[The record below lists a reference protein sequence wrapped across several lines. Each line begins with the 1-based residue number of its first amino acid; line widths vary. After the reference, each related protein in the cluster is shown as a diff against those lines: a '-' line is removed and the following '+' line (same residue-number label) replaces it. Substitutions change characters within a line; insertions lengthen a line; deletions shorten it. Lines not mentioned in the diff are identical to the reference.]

1 MDYAYEDVKKWFND
15 NVITSFYDFAQDDNM
30 KTELDKILKEG
41 KIGNNGLGAHFS
53 RTDNPRIEAQRR
65 ISMAYLL
72 VNDRD
77 TYEYLK
83 ENHINIFHGT
93 NANAL
98 VGIAKYGL
106 RSAKEILE
114 ANEKI
119 LSGEVLGMLENAN
132 DDLKK
137 ASIRDFISVTDVLDI
152 AWNYMQI
159 DPKSFSAIICTSD
172 EKMVEDNIKTCL
184 VSSDVS
190 EIGIR
195 DELPLGTVKCVLV
208 PKDKADYVKV
218 LFSDTNIQ
226 VLGLS
231 NIDTRYFWFDDFMGC
246 QFNAKEYE
254 KYKANRLE
262 EKEEISKITEEDL
275 KENASSR
282 TRSKIQEMYN
292 WIVTLKE
299 RVINKN
305 DSKRL

>member
-1 MDYAYEDVKKWFND
+1 MDYAYEDVKKWFNND
-15 NVITSFYDFAQDDNM
+15 VITSFYDFAQDDNM

-41 KIGNNGLGAHFS
+41 KTGNNGLGARFLCK
-53 RTDNPRIEAQRR
+53 DNPIIEAQRR

-106 RSAKEILE
+106 QSVD
-114 ANEKI
+114 KI
-119 LSGEVLGMLENAN
+119 IESKREVRSGEAWSRIKG
-132 DDLKK
+132 KR
-137 ASIRDFISVTDVLDI
+137 SFISVTDVFDI

-172 EKMVEDNIKTCL
+172 EKMGEDNIKTCP

-195 DELPLGTVKCVLV
+195 DELPLGTIKCVLV
-208 PKDKADYVKV
+208 PKDKVDYVKV

-246 QFNAKEYE
+246 QFNAGEYE

-262 EKEEISKITEEDL
+262 EKEKISKVTEEDL

-282 TRSKIQEMYN
+282 TRSKMQEIYN

>member
-1 MDYAYEDVKKWFND
+1 MDYAYEDVKKWFNND
-15 NVITSFYDFAQDDNM
+15 VITSFYDFAQDDNL
-30 KTELDKILKEG
+30 KNELNKILKEG
-41 KIGNNGLGAHFS
+41 KIGNNGLGAHFL
-53 RTDNPRIEAQRR
+53 RKDNPRIEAQRR

-106 RSAKEILE
+106 QSVD
-114 ANEKI
+114 KI
-119 LSGEVLGMLENAN
+119 IESKREVRSGEAWSRIKG
-132 DDLKK
+132 KR
-137 ASIRDFISVTDVLDI
+137 SFISVTDVLDI

-172 EKMVEDNIKTCL
+172 EKMVEDNIKTCP

-195 DELPLGTVKCVLV
+195 DELPLGTIKCVLV
-208 PKDKADYVKV
+208 PKDKVDYAKV
-218 LFSDTNIQ
+218 LFSDTDIQ

-246 QFNAKEYE
+246 QFNAGEYE

-262 EKEEISKITEEDL
+262 EKEKISKVTEEDL
-275 KENASSR
+275 KDNASSR
-282 TRSKIQEMYN
+282 TRSKMQEIYN

>member
-41 KIGNNGLGAHFS
+41 KIGNNGLGAHFL
-53 RTDNPRIEAQRR
+53 RKDNPRIEAQRR

-77 TYEYLK
+77 AYEYLK
-83 ENHINIFHGT
+83 EHHINIFHGT

-106 RSAKEILE
+106 QSVD
-114 ANEKI
+114 KI
-119 LSGEVLGMLENAN
+119 IESKREVRSGETWSRIKG
-132 DDLKK
+132 KR
-137 ASIRDFISVTDVLDI
+137 SFISVTDVFDI

-172 EKMVEDNIKTCL
+172 EKMVEDNIITCP

-195 DELPLGTVKCVLV
+195 DELPLGTIKCVLV
-208 PKDKADYVKV
+208 PKDKVDYVKV

-246 QFNAKEYE
+246 QFNAGEYE

-262 EKEEISKITEEDL
+262 KQEEISKVTEEDL

-282 TRSKIQEMYN
+282 TRSKIQEIYN

-299 RVINKN
+299 RIINKN

>member
-1 MDYAYEDVKKWFND
+1 MDYAYEDVKKWFNND
-15 NVITSFYDFAQDDNM
+15 VITSFYDFAQDDSM
-30 KTELDKILKEG
+30 KNELNKILKEG
-41 KIGNNGLGAHFS
+41 KIGNNGLGAHFL
-53 RTDNPRIEAQRR
+53 RKDNPRIEAQRR

-98 VGIAKYGL
+98 AGIAKYGL
-106 RSAKEILE
+106 QSVD
-114 ANEKI
+114 KI
-119 LSGEVLGMLENAN
+119 IESKREVRSGEAWSRIKG
-132 DDLKK
+132 KR
-137 ASIRDFISVTDVLDI
+137 SFISVTDVFDI

-172 EKMVEDNIKTCL
+172 EKMVEDNIKTCP

-195 DELPLGTVKCVLV
+195 DELPLGTIKCVLV
-208 PKDKADYVKV
+208 PKDKVDYAKV

-231 NIDTRYFWFDDFMGC
+231 NIDTKYFWFDDFMGC
-246 QFNAKEYE
+246 QFNAGEYE

-262 EKEEISKITEEDL
+262 EQEEISKVTEEDL

-282 TRSKIQEMYN
+282 TRSKMQEIYN

>member
-1 MDYAYEDVKKWFND
+1 MDYAYEDVKKWFNND
-15 NVITSFYDFAQDDNM
+15 VITSFYDFAQDDNM
-30 KTELDKILKEG
+30 KNELNKILKEG
-41 KIGNNGLGAHFS
+41 KIGNNGLGAHFL
-53 RTDNPRIEAQRR
+53 RKDNPRIEAQRR
-65 ISMAYLL
+65 TSMAYLL

-106 RSAKEILE
+106 QSVD
-114 ANEKI
+114 KI
-119 LSGEVLGMLENAN
+119 IESKREVRSGEAWSRIKG
-132 DDLKK
+132 KR
-137 ASIRDFISVTDVLDI
+137 SFISVTDVLDI

-159 DPKSFSAIICTSD
+159 DTKSFSAIICTSD
-172 EKMVEDNIKTCL
+172 EKMVEDNIKTCP

-195 DELPLGTVKCVLV
+195 DELPLGTIKCVLV
-208 PKDKADYVKV
+208 PKDNVDYVKV

-246 QFNAKEYE
+246 QFNAGEYE

-262 EKEEISKITEEDL
+262 EKEKISKITEEDL

-282 TRSKIQEMYN
+282 TRSKMQEIYN

>member
-1 MDYAYEDVKKWFND
+1 MDYAYEDVKKWFN
-15 NVITSFYDFAQDDNM
+15 NYVITSFYDFAQDDNM

-41 KIGNNGLGAHFS
+41 KIGNNGLGARFS
-53 RTDNPRIEAQRR
+53 CKDNPRIEAQRR

-77 TYEYLK
+77 TYEYIK

-106 RSAKEILE
+106 QSVD
-114 ANEKI
+114 KI
-119 LSGEVLGMLENAN
+119 IESKREVRSGEAWSRIKG
-132 DDLKK
+132 KR
-137 ASIRDFISVTDVLDI
+137 SFISVTDVFDI

-172 EKMVEDNIKTCL
+172 EKMVEDNIETCP

-190 EIGIR
+190 EIGIQ
-195 DELPLGTVKCVLV
+195 DELPLGTIKCVLV
-208 PKDKADYVKV
+208 PKDNVDYVKV

-246 QFNAKEYE
+246 QFNAEGYE

-262 EKEEISKITEEDL
+262 EKEEISKVTEEDL

-299 RVINKN
+299 RIINKN

>member
-41 KIGNNGLGAHFS
+41 KIGNNGLGARFS
-53 RTDNPRIEAQRR
+53 CKDNPRIEAQRR
-65 ISMAYLL
+65 TSIAYLL

-106 RSAKEILE
+106 QSVD
-114 ANEKI
+114 KI
-119 LSGEVLGMLENAN
+119 IESKREVRSGEAWSRIKG
-132 DDLKK
+132 KR
-137 ASIRDFISVTDVLDI
+137 SFISVTDVFDI

-159 DPKSFSAIICTSD
+159 DPKSFSTIICTSD
-172 EKMVEDNIKTCL
+172 EKMVEDNIKTCP

-195 DELPLGTVKCVLV
+195 DELPLGTIKCVLV
-208 PKDKADYVKV
+208 PKDKVDYVKV

-262 EKEEISKITEEDL
+262 KKEEISKITEEDL

-282 TRSKIQEMYN
+282 TRSKMQEIYN
-292 WIVTLKE
+292 WIATLKE
-299 RVINKN
+299 RIINKN
-305 DSKRL
+305 DIKRL

>member
-30 KTELDKILKEG
+30 KIELDKILKEG
-41 KIGNNGLGAHFS
+41 KIGNNGLGARFS
-53 RTDNPRIEAQRR
+53 CKDNPRIEAQRR

-119 LSGEVLGMLENAN
+119 LSGEVLEMLENGN

-190 EIGIR
+190 EIGI
-195 DELPLGTVKCVLV
+195 DKQLPLKTIKCVMV
-208 PKDKADYVKV
+208 QKDKVDHVKA

-231 NIDTRYFWFDDFMGC
+231 NIDTRYFRFDDFMGC
-246 QFNAKEYE
+246 KFEAGEYE

-262 EKEEISKITEEDL
+262 EQEEISKVTEEDL

-299 RVINKN
+299 RIINKN

>member
-1 MDYAYEDVKKWFND
+1 MDYAYEDVKKWFNND
-15 NVITSFYDFAQDDNM
+15 VITSFYDFAQDDNM
-30 KTELDKILKEG
+30 KNELNKILKEG
-41 KIGNNGLGAHFS
+41 KIGNNGLGAHFL
-53 RTDNPRIEAQRR
+53 RKDNPRIEAQRR

-106 RSAKEILE
+106 QSVD
-114 ANEKI
+114 KI
-119 LSGEVLGMLENAN
+119 IESKREVRSGEAWSRIKG
-132 DDLKK
+132 KR
-137 ASIRDFISVTDVLDI
+137 SFISVTDVFDI

-172 EKMVEDNIKTCL
+172 EKMVEDNIKTCP

-195 DELPLGTVKCVLV
+195 DELPLGTIKCVLV
-208 PKDKADYVKV
+208 PKDKVDYAKV

-246 QFNAKEYE
+246 QFNAGEYE

-262 EKEEISKITEEDL
+262 EKEKISKVTEEDL

-282 TRSKIQEMYN
+282 TRSKMQKIYN

>member
-1 MDYAYEDVKKWFND
+1 MDYAYEDVKKWFNND
-15 NVITSFYDFAQDDNM
+15 VITSFYDFAQDDNM
-30 KTELDKILKEG
+30 KNELNKILKEG
-41 KIGNNGLGAHFS
+41 KIGNNGLGARFLCK
-53 RTDNPRIEAQRR
+53 DNPRIEAQRR

-106 RSAKEILE
+106 QSVD
-114 ANEKI
+114 KI
-119 LSGEVLGMLENAN
+119 IESKREVRSGEAWSRIKG
-132 DDLKK
+132 KR
-137 ASIRDFISVTDVLDI
+137 SFISVTDVFDI

-159 DPKSFSAIICTSD
+159 DPKSFSTIICTSD
-172 EKMVEDNIKTCL
+172 EKMVEDNIKTCP

-195 DELPLGTVKCVLV
+195 DELPLGTIKCVLV
-208 PKDKADYVKV
+208 PKDKVDYVKV

-246 QFNAKEYE
+246 QFNAGEYE

-262 EKEEISKITEEDL
+262 EKEKISKITEEDL

-282 TRSKIQEMYN
+282 TRSKMQEIYN

>member
-53 RTDNPRIEAQRR
+53 CTDNPRIEAQRR
-65 ISMAYLL
+65 TSMAYLL

-106 RSAKEILE
+106 QSVD
-114 ANEKI
+114 KI
-119 LSGEVLGMLENAN
+119 IESKREVRSGEAWSRIKG
-132 DDLKK
+132 KR
-137 ASIRDFISVTDVLDI
+137 SFISVTDVFDI

-159 DPKSFSAIICTSD
+159 DPKSFSTIICTSD
-172 EKMVEDNIKTCL
+172 EKMVEDNIKTCP

-190 EIGIR
+190 EIGIL
-195 DELPLGTVKCVLV
+195 DELPSGTIKCVLV
-208 PKDKADYVKV
+208 PKDNVDYVKV

-246 QFNAKEYE
+246 QFNAGEYE

-282 TRSKIQEMYN
+282 TRSKIQEIYN

>member
-1 MDYAYEDVKKWFND
+1 MDYAYEDVKKWFNND
-15 NVITSFYDFAQDDNM
+15 VITSFYDFAQDDNM
-30 KTELDKILKEG
+30 KNELDKILKEG
-41 KIGNNGLGAHFS
+41 KTGNNGLGAHFL
-53 RTDNPRIEAQRR
+53 RKDNPRIEAQRR

-106 RSAKEILE
+106 QSVD
-114 ANEKI
+114 KI
-119 LSGEVLGMLENAN
+119 IESKREVRSGEAWSRIKG
-132 DDLKK
+132 KR
-137 ASIRDFISVTDVLDI
+137 SFISVTDVFDI

-172 EKMVEDNIKTCL
+172 EKMVEDNIKTCP

-195 DELPLGTVKCVLV
+195 DELPLGTIKCVLV
-208 PKDKADYVKV
+208 PKDNVDYAKV

-246 QFNAKEYE
+246 QFNAGEYE

-262 EKEEISKITEEDL
+262 EKEKISKVTEEDL

-282 TRSKIQEMYN
+282 TRSKMQEIYN

-299 RVINKN
+299 RIINKN

>member
-1 MDYAYEDVKKWFND
+1 MDYAYEDVKKWFNND
-15 NVITSFYDFAQDDNM
+15 VITSFYDFAQDDNM
-30 KTELDKILKEG
+30 KNELNKILKEG
-41 KIGNNGLGAHFS
+41 KIGNNGLSAHFL
-53 RTDNPRIEAQRR
+53 RKDNPRIKAQRR

-106 RSAKEILE
+106 QSVD
-114 ANEKI
+114 KI
-119 LSGEVLGMLENAN
+119 IESKREVRSGEAWSRIKG
-132 DDLKK
+132 KR
-137 ASIRDFISVTDVLDI
+137 SFISVTDVFDI

-159 DPKSFSAIICTSD
+159 DPKSFSTIICTSD
-172 EKMVEDNIKTCL
+172 EKMVEDNIKTCP

-190 EIGIR
+190 EIGIL
-195 DELPLGTVKCVLV
+195 DELPSGTIKCVLV
-208 PKDKADYVKV
+208 PKDNVDYVKV

-246 QFNAKEYE
+246 QFNAGEYE

-262 EKEEISKITEEDL
+262 EKEKISKVTEEDL

-282 TRSKIQEMYN
+282 TRSKMQKIYN

>member
-53 RTDNPRIEAQRR
+53 CTDNPRIEAQRR
-65 ISMAYLL
+65 TSMAYLL

-106 RSAKEILE
+106 QSVD
-114 ANEKI
+114 KI
-119 LSGEVLGMLENAN
+119 IESKREVRSGEAWSRIKG
-132 DDLKK
+132 KR
-137 ASIRDFISVTDVLDI
+137 SFISVTDVFDI

-172 EKMVEDNIKTCL
+172 EKMVEDNIKTCP

-190 EIGIR
+190 EIGIQ
-195 DELPLGTVKCVLV
+195 DELPLGTIKCVLV
-208 PKDKADYVKV
+208 PKDKVDYAKV

-299 RVINKN
+299 RIINKN

>member
-1 MDYAYEDVKKWFND
+1 MDYAYEDVKKWFNND
-15 NVITSFYDFAQDDNM
+15 VITSFYDFAQDDNM
-30 KTELDKILKEG
+30 KNELNKILKEG
-41 KIGNNGLGAHFS
+41 KIGNNGLGAHFL
-53 RTDNPRIEAQRR
+53 RKDNPRIEAQRR
-65 ISMAYLL
+65 ISTAYLL

-106 RSAKEILE
+106 QSVD
-114 ANEKI
+114 KI
-119 LSGEVLGMLENAN
+119 IESKREVRSGEAWSRIKG
-132 DDLKK
+132 KR
-137 ASIRDFISVTDVLDI
+137 SFISVTDVFDI

-172 EKMVEDNIKTCL
+172 EKMVEDNIKTCP

-195 DELPLGTVKCVLV
+195 DELPLGTIKCVLV
-208 PKDKADYVKV
+208 PKDKVDYAKV

-246 QFNAKEYE
+246 QFNAGEYE

-262 EKEEISKITEEDL
+262 EKEKISKVTEEDL

-282 TRSKIQEMYN
+282 TRSKMQKIYN

>member
-41 KIGNNGLGAHFS
+41 KIGNNGLGAHFLCK
-53 RTDNPRIEAQRR
+53 DNPRIEAQRR
-65 ISMAYLL
+65 TSMAYLL

-106 RSAKEILE
+106 QSVD
-114 ANEKI
+114 KI
-119 LSGEVLGMLENAN
+119 IESKREVRSGETWSRIKG
-132 DDLKK
+132 KR
-137 ASIRDFISVTDVLDI
+137 SFISVTDVFDI

-159 DPKSFSAIICTSD
+159 DPKSFSTIICTSD
-172 EKMVEDNIKTCL
+172 EKMVEDNIETCP

-190 EIGIR
+190 EIGIQ
-195 DELPLGTVKCVLV
+195 DELPLGTIKCVLV
-208 PKDKADYVKV
+208 PKDNVDYVKV

-231 NIDTRYFWFDDFMGC
+231 NIDTRYFWFDNFMGC
-246 QFNAKEYE
+246 QFNAEEYE

-262 EKEEISKITEEDL
+262 KKEEISKITEEDL

-282 TRSKIQEMYN
+282 TRSKMQEIYN

>member
-53 RTDNPRIEAQRR
+53 CTDNPRIEAQRR
-65 ISMAYLL
+65 TSMAYLL

-106 RSAKEILE
+106 QSVD
-114 ANEKI
+114 KI
-119 LSGEVLGMLENAN
+119 IESKREVRSGEAWSRIKG
-132 DDLKK
+132 KR
-137 ASIRDFISVTDVLDI
+137 SFISVTDVFDI

-172 EKMVEDNIKTCL
+172 EKMVEDNIKTCP

-190 EIGIR
+190 EIGIQ
-195 DELPLGTVKCVLV
+195 DELPLGTIKCVLV
-208 PKDKADYVKV
+208 PKDKVDYVKV

-246 QFNAKEYE
+246 QFNAGEYE

-299 RVINKN
+299 RIINKN

>member
-41 KIGNNGLGAHFS
+41 KIGNNGLGAHFLCK
-53 RTDNPRIEAQRR
+53 DNPRIEAQRR
-65 ISMAYLL
+65 TSMAYLL

-106 RSAKEILE
+106 QSVD
-114 ANEKI
+114 KI
-119 LSGEVLGMLENAN
+119 IESKREVRSGETWSRIKG
-132 DDLKK
+132 KR
-137 ASIRDFISVTDVLDI
+137 SFISVTDVFDI

-159 DPKSFSAIICTSD
+159 DPKSFSTIICTSD
-172 EKMVEDNIKTCL
+172 EKMVEDNIETCP

-190 EIGIR
+190 EIGIQ
-195 DELPLGTVKCVLV
+195 DELPLGTIKCVLV
-208 PKDKADYVKV
+208 PKDNVDYVKV

-231 NIDTRYFWFDDFMGC
+231 NIDTRYFWFDNFMGC
-246 QFNAKEYE
+246 QFNAEEYE

-262 EKEEISKITEEDL
+262 KKEEISKITEEDL

-305 DSKRL
+305 DRKRL

>member
-1 MDYAYEDVKKWFND
+1 MDYAYEDVKKWFDD

-41 KIGNNGLGAHFS
+41 KTGNNGLSAHFL
-53 RTDNPRIEAQRR
+53 RKDNPRIEAQRR

-106 RSAKEILE
+106 QSVD
-114 ANEKI
+114 KI
-119 LSGEVLGMLENAN
+119 IESKREVRSGEAWSRIKG
-132 DDLKK
+132 KR
-137 ASIRDFISVTDVLDI
+137 SFISVTDVFDI

-172 EKMVEDNIKTCL
+172 EKMGEDNIKTCP

-195 DELPLGTVKCVLV
+195 DELPLGTIKCVLV
-208 PKDKADYVKV
+208 PKDKVDYVKV

-246 QFNAKEYE
+246 QFNAGEYE

-262 EKEEISKITEEDL
+262 EKEKISKVTEEDL

-282 TRSKIQEMYN
+282 TRSKMQEIYN

>member
-1 MDYAYEDVKKWFND
+1 MDYAYEDVKKWFDD

-41 KIGNNGLGAHFS
+41 KTGNNGLSAHFL
-53 RTDNPRIEAQRR
+53 RKDNPRIEAQRR

-83 ENHINIFHGT
+83 ENYINIFHGT

-106 RSAKEILE
+106 QSVD
-114 ANEKI
+114 KI
-119 LSGEVLGMLENAN
+119 IESKREVRSGEAWSRIKG
-132 DDLKK
+132 KR
-137 ASIRDFISVTDVLDI
+137 SFISVTDVFDI

-172 EKMVEDNIKTCL
+172 EKMGEDNIKTCP

-195 DELPLGTVKCVLV
+195 DELPLGTIKCVLV
-208 PKDKADYVKV
+208 PKDKVDYVKV

-246 QFNAKEYE
+246 QFNAGEYE

-262 EKEEISKITEEDL
+262 EKEKISKVTEEDL

-282 TRSKIQEMYN
+282 TRSKMQEIYN

>member
-1 MDYAYEDVKKWFND
+1 MDYAYEDVKKWFNND
-15 NVITSFYDFAQDDNM
+15 VITSFYDFAQDDNM
-30 KTELDKILKEG
+30 KNELNKILKEG
-41 KIGNNGLGAHFS
+41 KIGNNGLGARFLCK
-53 RTDNPRIEAQRR
+53 DNPRIEAQRR

-106 RSAKEILE
+106 QSVD
-114 ANEKI
+114 KI
-119 LSGEVLGMLENAN
+119 IESKREVRSGEAWSRIKG
-132 DDLKK
+132 KR
-137 ASIRDFISVTDVLDI
+137 SFISVTDVFDI

-159 DPKSFSAIICTSD
+159 DPKSFSTIICTSD
-172 EKMVEDNIKTCL
+172 EKMVEDNIKTCP

-195 DELPLGTVKCVLV
+195 DELPLGTIKCVLV
-208 PKDKADYVKV
+208 PKDKVDYVKV

-246 QFNAKEYE
+246 QFNAGEYE

-262 EKEEISKITEEDL
+262 EKEKISKITEEDL
-275 KENASSR
+275 KDNASSR
-282 TRSKIQEMYN
+282 TRSKMQEIYN

>member
-1 MDYAYEDVKKWFND
+1 MDYAYEDVKKWFNND
-15 NVITSFYDFAQDDNM
+15 VITSFYDFAQDDNM
-30 KTELDKILKEG
+30 KNELNKILKEG
-41 KIGNNGLGAHFS
+41 KIGNNGLGARFLCK
-53 RTDNPRIEAQRR
+53 DNPRIEAQRR

-83 ENHINIFHGT
+83 ENYINIFHGT

-106 RSAKEILE
+106 QSVD
-114 ANEKI
+114 KI
-119 LSGEVLGMLENAN
+119 IESKREVRSGEAWSRIKG
-132 DDLKK
+132 KR
-137 ASIRDFISVTDVLDI
+137 SFISVTDVFDI

-172 EKMVEDNIKTCL
+172 EKMVEDNIKTCP

-195 DELPLGTVKCVLV
+195 DELPLGTIKCVLV
-208 PKDKADYVKV
+208 PKDNVDYVKV

-246 QFNAKEYE
+246 QFNAGEYE

-262 EKEEISKITEEDL
+262 EKEKISKITEEDL

-282 TRSKIQEMYN
+282 TRSKMQEIYN

>member
-1 MDYAYEDVKKWFND
+1 MDYAYEDVKKWFNND
-15 NVITSFYDFAQDDNM
+15 VITSFYDFAQDDNM

-41 KIGNNGLGAHFS
+41 KTGNNGLSAHFL
-53 RTDNPRIEAQRR
+53 RKDNPRIEAQRR

-106 RSAKEILE
+106 QSVD
-114 ANEKI
+114 KI
-119 LSGEVLGMLENAN
+119 IESKREVRSGEAWSRIKG
-132 DDLKK
+132 KR
-137 ASIRDFISVTDVLDI
+137 SFISVTDVFDI

-172 EKMVEDNIKTCL
+172 EKMGEDNIKTCP

-195 DELPLGTVKCVLV
+195 DELPLGTIKCVLV
-208 PKDKADYVKV
+208 PKDKVDYVKV

-246 QFNAKEYE
+246 QFNAGEYE

-262 EKEEISKITEEDL
+262 EKEKISKITEEDL

-282 TRSKIQEMYN
+282 TRSKMQEIYN

>member
-53 RTDNPRIEAQRR
+53 CTDNSRIEAQRR
-65 ISMAYLL
+65 TSMAYLL

-106 RSAKEILE
+106 QSVD
-114 ANEKI
+114 KI
-119 LSGEVLGMLENAN
+119 IESKREVRSGETWSRIKG
-132 DDLKK
+132 KR
-137 ASIRDFISVTDVLDI
+137 SFISVTDVFDI

-159 DPKSFSAIICTSD
+159 DPKSFPAIICTSD

-190 EIGIR
+190 EIGIQ
-195 DELPLGTVKCVLV
+195 DELPLVTIKCVLV
-208 PKDKADYVKV
+208 PKDKVDHVKA
-218 LFSDTNIQ
+218 LFSDTDIQ

-246 QFNAKEYE
+246 QFNAGEYE

-262 EKEEISKITEEDL
+262 EKEEISKVTEEDL

-282 TRSKIQEMYN
+282 TISKIQEMYN

>member
-1 MDYAYEDVKKWFND
+1 MDYAYEDVKKWFNND
-15 NVITSFYDFAQDDNM
+15 VITSFYDFAQDDNM
-30 KTELDKILKEG
+30 KNELNKILKEG
-41 KIGNNGLGAHFS
+41 KIGNNGLGARFLCK
-53 RTDNPRIEAQRR
+53 DNPRIEAQRR

-106 RSAKEILE
+106 QSVD
-114 ANEKI
+114 KI
-119 LSGEVLGMLENAN
+119 IESKREVRSGEAWSRIKG
-132 DDLKK
+132 KR
-137 ASIRDFISVTDVLDI
+137 SFISVTDVFDI

-172 EKMVEDNIKTCL
+172 EKMGEDNIKTCP

-195 DELPLGTVKCVLV
+195 DELPLGTIKCVLV
-208 PKDKADYVKV
+208 PEDKVDYVKV

-246 QFNAKEYE
+246 QFNAGEYE

-262 EKEEISKITEEDL
+262 EKEKISKVTEEDL

-282 TRSKIQEMYN
+282 TRSKMQEIYN

>member
-1 MDYAYEDVKKWFND
+1 MDYAYEDVKKWFNND
-15 NVITSFYDFAQDDNM
+15 VITSFYDFAQDDNM
-30 KTELDKILKEG
+30 KNELNKILKEG
-41 KIGNNGLGAHFS
+41 KIGNNGLGAHFL
-53 RTDNPRIEAQRR
+53 RKDNPRIEAQRR

-106 RSAKEILE
+106 QSVD
-114 ANEKI
+114 KI
-119 LSGEVLGMLENAN
+119 IESKREVRSGEAWSRIKG
-132 DDLKK
+132 KR
-137 ASIRDFISVTDVLDI
+137 SFISVTDVFDI

-159 DPKSFSAIICTSD
+159 DPKSFSTIICTSD
-172 EKMVEDNIKTCL
+172 EKMVEDNIKTCP

-190 EIGIR
+190 EIGIL
-195 DELPLGTVKCVLV
+195 DELPSGTIKCVLV
-208 PKDKADYVKV
+208 PKDNVDYVKV

-246 QFNAKEYE
+246 QFNAGEYE

-282 TRSKIQEMYN
+282 TRSKIQEIYN

>member
-41 KIGNNGLGAHFS
+41 KIGNNGLGARFS
-53 RTDNPRIEAQRR
+53 CKDNPRIEAQRR
-65 ISMAYLL
+65 TSIAYLL

-106 RSAKEILE
+106 QSVD
-114 ANEKI
+114 KI
-119 LSGEVLGMLENAN
+119 IESKREVRSGEAWSRIKG
-132 DDLKK
+132 KR
-137 ASIRDFISVTDVLDI
+137 SFISVTDVFDI

-159 DPKSFSAIICTSD
+159 DPKSFSTIICTSD
-172 EKMVEDNIKTCL
+172 EKMVEDNIKTCP

-195 DELPLGTVKCVLV
+195 DELPLGTIKCVLV
-208 PKDKADYVKV
+208 PKDKVDYVKV

-262 EKEEISKITEEDL
+262 EKEEISKITEDDL

-282 TRSKIQEMYN
+282 TRSKMQEIYN
-292 WIVTLKE
+292 WIATLKE

>member
-1 MDYAYEDVKKWFND
+1 MDYAYEDVKKWFNND
-15 NVITSFYDFAQDDNM
+15 VITSFYDFAQDDNM
-30 KTELDKILKEG
+30 KNELNKILKEG
-41 KIGNNGLGAHFS
+41 KIGNNGLGAHFL
-53 RTDNPRIEAQRR
+53 RKDNPRIEAQRR

-106 RSAKEILE
+106 QSVD
-114 ANEKI
+114 KI
-119 LSGEVLGMLENAN
+119 IESKREVRSGEAWSRIKG
-132 DDLKK
+132 KR
-137 ASIRDFISVTDVLDI
+137 SFISVTDVFDI

-172 EKMVEDNIKTCL
+172 EKMVEDNIKTCP

-195 DELPLGTVKCVLV
+195 DELPLGTIKCVLV
-208 PKDKADYVKV
+208 PKDKVDYAKV
-218 LFSDTNIQ
+218 LFSDTDIQ

-246 QFNAKEYE
+246 QFNAGEYE

-262 EKEEISKITEEDL
+262 EKEKISKVTEEDL

-282 TRSKIQEMYN
+282 TRSKMQEIYN
-292 WIVTLKE
+292 WILTLKE

>member
-1 MDYAYEDVKKWFND
+1 MDYAYEDVKKWFNND
-15 NVITSFYDFAQDDNM
+15 VITSFYDFAQDDNM
-30 KTELDKILKEG
+30 KNELNKILKEG
-41 KIGNNGLGAHFS
+41 KIGNNGLSAHFL
-53 RTDNPRIEAQRR
+53 RKDNPRIKAQRR

-72 VNDRD
+72 INDRD

-106 RSAKEILE
+106 QSVD
-114 ANEKI
+114 KI
-119 LSGEVLGMLENAN
+119 IESKREVRSGEAWSRIKG
-132 DDLKK
+132 KR
-137 ASIRDFISVTDVLDI
+137 SFISVTDVFDI

-159 DPKSFSAIICTSD
+159 DPKSFSTIICTSD
-172 EKMVEDNIKTCL
+172 EKMVEDNIKTCP

-190 EIGIR
+190 EIGIL
-195 DELPLGTVKCVLV
+195 DELPSGTIKCVLV
-208 PKDKADYVKV
+208 PKDNVDYVKV

-246 QFNAKEYE
+246 QFNAGEYE

-282 TRSKIQEMYN
+282 TRSKIQEIYN

>member
-1 MDYAYEDVKKWFND
+1 MDYAYEDVKKWFNND
-15 NVITSFYDFAQDDNM
+15 VITSFYDFAQDDNM

-41 KIGNNGLGAHFS
+41 KIGNNGLGARFLCK
-53 RTDNPRIEAQRR
+53 DNPRIEAQRR

-106 RSAKEILE
+106 QSVD
-114 ANEKI
+114 KI
-119 LSGEVLGMLENAN
+119 IESKREVRSGEAWSRIKG
-132 DDLKK
+132 KR
-137 ASIRDFISVTDVLDI
+137 SFISVTDVFDI

-172 EKMVEDNIKTCL
+172 EKMVEDNIKTCP

-195 DELPLGTVKCVLV
+195 DELPLGTIKCVLV
-208 PKDKADYVKV
+208 PKDKVDYVKV

-231 NIDTRYFWFDDFMGC
+231 NIDTRYFWFDGFMGC
-246 QFNAKEYE
+246 QFNVGEYE

-262 EKEEISKITEEDL
+262 EKEKISKITEEDL

-282 TRSKIQEMYN
+282 TRSKMQEIYN

>member
-53 RTDNPRIEAQRR
+53 RKDNPRIEAQRR
-65 ISMAYLL
+65 TSMAYLL

-119 LSGEVLGMLENAN
+119 LSGEVLGMLENGN

-159 DPKSFSAIICTSD
+159 NPKSFSAIICTSD
-172 EKMVEDNIKTCL
+172 EKMVEDNIKICPV
-184 VSSDVS
+184 VSDFP

-195 DELPLGTVKCVLV
+195 DELPLETIKCVLV
-208 PKDKADYVKV
+208 PKDKVDYVKV
-218 LFSDTNIQ
+218 LFSDTDIQ

-231 NIDTRYFWFDDFMGC
+231 NIDTRYFRFFMGC
-246 QFNAKEYE
+246 QFNAEEYE

-262 EKEEISKITEEDL
+262 KKEEISKITEEDL

>member
-1 MDYAYEDVKKWFND
+1 MGIRLMDFAYEDVKKWFND
-15 NVITSFYDFAQDDNM
+15 DVITSFYDFAQDDNM

-41 KIGNNGLGAHFS
+41 KMGNNGLSTRRLYFLYM
-53 RTDNPRIEAQRR
+53 DNPIIEAQRR

-106 RSAKEILE
+106 QSVD
-114 ANEKI
+114 KI
-119 LSGEVLGMLENAN
+119 IESKREVRSGETWSRIKG
-132 DDLKK
+132 KR
-137 ASIRDFISVTDVLDI
+137 SFISVTDVLDI
-152 AWNYMQI
+152 AWRYMQI
-159 DPKSFSAIICTSD
+159 DHKSFSAIICTSD
-172 EKMVEDNIKTCL
+172 EKMVEDNIKICPV
-184 VSSDVS
+184 VSDFP

-195 DELPLGTVKCVLV
+195 DELPLETIKCVLV
-208 PKDKADYVKV
+208 PKDKVDYVKV
-218 LFSDTNIQ
+218 LFSDTDIQ

-231 NIDTRYFWFDDFMGC
+231 NIDTRYFRFFMGC
-246 QFNAKEYE
+246 QFNAEEYE

-262 EKEEISKITEEDL
+262 KKEEISKITEEDL
-275 KENASSR
+275 KENASLR
-282 TRSKIQEMYN
+282 TRSKMQEIYN

>member
-1 MDYAYEDVKKWFND
+1 MDYAYEDVKKWFNND
-15 NVITSFYDFAQDDNM
+15 VITSFYDFAQDDNM
-30 KTELDKILKEG
+30 KNELNKILKEG
-41 KIGNNGLGAHFS
+41 KIGNNGLGARFLCK
-53 RTDNPRIEAQRR
+53 DNPRIEAQRR

-106 RSAKEILE
+106 KSVD
-114 ANEKI
+114 KI
-119 LSGEVLGMLENAN
+119 IESKREVRSGEAWSRIKG
-132 DDLKK
+132 KR
-137 ASIRDFISVTDVLDI
+137 SFISVTDVFDI

-172 EKMVEDNIKTCL
+172 EKMGEDNIKTCP

-195 DELPLGTVKCVLV
+195 DELPLGTIKCVLV
-208 PKDKADYVKV
+208 PKDKVDYVKV

-246 QFNAKEYE
+246 QFNAGEYE

-262 EKEEISKITEEDL
+262 EKEKISKVTEEDL

-282 TRSKIQEMYN
+282 TRSKMQEIYN

>member
-1 MDYAYEDVKKWFND
+1 MDYAYEDVKKWFNND
-15 NVITSFYDFAQDDNM
+15 VITSFYDFAQDDNM
-30 KTELDKILKEG
+30 KNELNKILKEG
-41 KIGNNGLGAHFS
+41 KIGNNGLSAHFL
-53 RTDNPRIEAQRR
+53 RKDNPRIKAQRR

-72 VNDRD
+72 INDRD

-106 RSAKEILE
+106 QSVD
-114 ANEKI
+114 KI
-119 LSGEVLGMLENAN
+119 IESKREVRSGEAWSRIKG
-132 DDLKK
+132 KR
-137 ASIRDFISVTDVLDI
+137 SFISVTDVFDI

-159 DPKSFSAIICTSD
+159 DPKSFSTIICTSD
-172 EKMVEDNIKTCL
+172 EKMVEDNIKTCP

-190 EIGIR
+190 EIGIL
-195 DELPLGTVKCVLV
+195 DELPSGTIKCVLV
-208 PKDKADYVKV
+208 PKDNVDYVKV

-246 QFNAKEYE
+246 QFNAGEYE

>member
-1 MDYAYEDVKKWFND
+1 MIRLMDYAYEDVKKWFND

-53 RTDNPRIEAQRR
+53 HKDNPRIEAQRR

-106 RSAKEILE
+106 QSVD
-114 ANEKI
+114 KI
-119 LSGEVLGMLENAN
+119 IESKREVRSGEAWSRIKG
-132 DDLKK
+132 KR
-137 ASIRDFISVTDVLDI
+137 SFISVTDVFDI

-159 DPKSFSAIICTSD
+159 DLKSFSAIICTSD
-172 EKMVEDNIKTCL
+172 EKMVEDNIKTCP

-190 EIGIR
+190 EIGIQ
-195 DELPLGTVKCVLV
+195 DELPLGTIKCVLV
-208 PKDKADYVKV
+208 PKDKVDYAKV

-299 RVINKN
+299 RIINKN

>member
-1 MDYAYEDVKKWFND
+1 MDYAYEDVKKWFD
-15 NVITSFYDFAQDDNM
+15 GAVITSFYDFAQDDNM

-41 KIGNNGLGAHFS
+41 KIGNNGLGARFLCK
-53 RTDNPRIEAQRR
+53 DNPRIEAQRR

-83 ENHINIFHGT
+83 ENHVNIFHGT
-93 NANAL
+93 NANAIP
-98 VGIAKYGL
+98 GIAKYGL
-106 RSAKEILE
+106 QSVD
-114 ANEKI
+114 KI
-119 LSGEVLGMLENAN
+119 IESNGEVRSGEAWSRING
-132 DDLKK
+132 KR
-137 ASIRDFISVTDVLDI
+137 SFISVTDVFDI

-159 DPKSFSAIICTSD
+159 DSKSFSAIIGTSD
-172 EKMVEDNIKTCL
+172 EKMVEDNIKTCP

-195 DELPLGTVKCVLV
+195 DELPLGTIKCVLV
-208 PKDKADYVKV
+208 PKDKVDYAKV

-246 QFNAKEYE
+246 QFNAGEYE

-262 EKEEISKITEEDL
+262 NKEEISKITEEDL

-282 TRSKIQEMYN
+282 TRSKMQEIYN

-299 RVINKN
+299 RIINKN